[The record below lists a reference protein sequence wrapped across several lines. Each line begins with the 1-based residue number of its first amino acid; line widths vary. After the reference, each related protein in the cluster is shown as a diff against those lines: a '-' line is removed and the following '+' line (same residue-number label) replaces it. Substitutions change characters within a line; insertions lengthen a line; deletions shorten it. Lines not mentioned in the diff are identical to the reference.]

1 MTKRALIA
9 GNWKMNTTLDEAAE
23 LAASVAGLT
32 KDAEGV
38 DIVLAPPSISLDRV
52 AGIIKDTNVSLS
64 AQNLY
69 FEESGAFTGELSAKM
84 LASVGCEYVIIGHS
98 ERRELFGETDEG
110 VNRKIMAALKE
121 GLKPIV
127 CVGETLEER
136 EAGRA
141 LERVSSQVRVALSG
155 LTNEEMAD
163 VAVAYEPIWA
173 IGTGRTASPEDA
185 EEVHACI
192 RGILLELYGEE
203 LSAGVRIIYGGSVKP
218 DNVDTLMSMKNING
232 ALVGGASLKA
242 EGFARIV
249 NFEEAG

>member
-23 LAASVAGLT
+23 LAASVADLT
-32 KDAEGV
+32 KGTEGV

-110 VNRKIMAALKE
+110 VNKKIMAALRE
-121 GLKPIV
+121 GLLPIL

-155 LTNEEMAD
+155 LTNDEMAR

-185 EEVHACI
+185 EEIHGGI
-192 RGILLELYGEE
+192 RGILEELYGKVI
-203 LSAGVRIIYGGSVKP
+203 SDKTRIIYGGSVKP
-218 DNVDTLMSMKNING
+218 DNVDSLMAMENIDG

-242 EGFARIV
+242 DGFARIV
-249 NFEEAG
+249 NFE

>member
-9 GNWKMNTTLDEAAE
+9 GNWKMNTTLDEAEE
-23 LAASVAGLT
+23 LATSVAILT
-32 KDAEGV
+32 KEAHGV

-52 AGIIKDTNVSLS
+52 AGVIKGTNVSLS

-69 FEESGAFTGELSAKM
+69 FEENGAFTGELSAKM
-84 LASVGCEYVIIGHS
+84 LTSAGCEYVIIGHS

-110 VNRKIMAALKE
+110 VNKKIKAALAE

-136 EAGRA
+136 EAGNA
-141 LERVSSQVRVALSG
+141 ITRVTSQVRAALSG
-155 LTNEEMAD
+155 LTNEDMANI
-163 VAVAYEPIWA
+163 AVAYEPIWA

-185 EEVHACI
+185 EEVHGSI
-192 RGILLELYGEE
+192 RGILGELYGEE
-203 LSAGVRIIYGGSVKP
+203 ISDKTRIIYGGSVKP
-218 DNVDTLMSMKNING
+218 DNVDSLMAMANIDG

-249 NFEEAG
+249 NFK